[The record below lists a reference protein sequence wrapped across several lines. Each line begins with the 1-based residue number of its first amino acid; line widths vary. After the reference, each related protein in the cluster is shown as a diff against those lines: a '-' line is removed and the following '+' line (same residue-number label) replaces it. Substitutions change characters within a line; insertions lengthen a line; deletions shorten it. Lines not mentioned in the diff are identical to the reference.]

1 MITDDPLIKKM
12 INGEEVRCPKCK
24 KGFWHAIGDD
34 TSNALAFQCD
44 YCGGHIILD
53 VTHDL
58 DEILKK

>member
-1 MITDDPLIKKM
+1 M